1 MQMTEEIKATHS
13 VPSDLK
19 QIPIVWKYELL
30 KYLRSKRLLA
40 SLAIAVVVL
49 GLLYA
54 LPPAL
59 GQPYS
64 GTDSGAAL
72 YMLPAETFPG
82 GSGGPFNPTAAGII
96 NRSQIDVDTLVVYMD
111 GDQYPAG
118 SGANWFVSKLT
129 FEGQSVYVVFFMQDV
144 TGHVMTASYDWYTA
158 AESFETL
165 FLNFAGILV
174 VVCATFFGADALV
187 SEFQNRTGYLI
198 FPNPVRREVL
208 FFGKFAASMTAGILV
223 MTLFYGV
230 LAGLSAYTARGI
242 DDDYILSY
250 AFALEYLLAVMAVA
264 YLISTLS
271 EGDDR
276 GDGPD
281 VLPVHHDPAHR
292 GRHLVVHGVEGGGV
306 GHIRIGR
313 AHIHPDGPLPDR
325 LDAGIPRRVHDQQ
338 LLSRPVHGGDSDA
351 RVCGSRRADQPRAVQ
366 EEAVGGLGGG
376 GGGTC
381 GGG

>member
-1 MQMTEEIKATHS
+1 MTEEIKATHS
-13 VPSDLK
+13 VPSDMK
-19 QIPIVWKYELL
+19 QVPIVWKYELL
-30 KYLRSKRLLA
+30 KYLRSKRLIA
-40 SLAIAVVVL
+40 SMAIAVVVL

-64 GTDSGAAL
+64 GRDTGVEIFL
-72 YMLPAETFPG
+72 YPG
-82 GSGGPFNPTAAGII
+82 DVFSSGGDGLINPTAAGTI
-96 NRSQIDVDTLVVYMD
+96 NRSQIDLDTLVIYMD
-111 GDQYPAG
+111 GVEYPAMN
-118 SGANWFVSKLT
+118 GANWFIVKFTL
-129 FEGQSVYVVFFMQDV
+129 EGQSLYLVSFMQNV

-158 AESFETL
+158 PASFETL

-250 AFALEYLLAVMAVA
+250 AIALEYLLAVMAVA
-264 YLISTLS
+264 YLISTLLKGTTGATVLTFFLFIMILPMVDAIS
-271 EGDDR
+271 LFTGTKIDASLTFASGALIYILLDPYPTDWTQEYPG
-276 GDGPD
+276 GFTFSNFYPD
-281 VLPVHHDPAHR
+281 PSTAAIVMLGYAVVAVLVS
-292 GRHLVVHGVEGGGV
+292 LVLFKRKQLV
-306 GHIRIGR
+306 G
-313 AHIHPDGPLPDR
+313 
-325 LDAGIPRRVHDQQ
+325 
-338 LLSRPVHGGDSDA
+338 
-351 RVCGSRRADQPRAVQ
+351 
-366 EEAVGGLGGG
+366 
-376 GGGTC
+376 
-381 GGG
+381 

>member
-1 MQMTEEIKATHS
+1 MQMTEEINATHS

-59 GQPYS
+59 GQAYS

-82 GSGGPFNPTAAGII
+82 GSDGPFNPTAAGII
-96 NRSQIDVDTLVVYMD
+96 NRSQIDVDTLVIYMD

-144 TGHVMTASYDWYTA
+144 AGHVMTASYEWYTA

-264 YLISTLS
+264 YLISTLLK
-271 EGDDR
+271 GTT
-276 GDGPD
+276 GATVLTFFLFIMILPIVDGISLFTGSKVEASVTFASGALIYILMDPYPVDWTQEFPGGFTISNFYPD
-281 VLPVHHDPAHR
+281 PSTAAIVMLGYAVVAVMISLVLFKR
-292 GRHLVVHGVEGGGV
+292 KQLVG
-306 GHIRIGR
+306 
-313 AHIHPDGPLPDR
+313 
-325 LDAGIPRRVHDQQ
+325 
-338 LLSRPVHGGDSDA
+338 
-351 RVCGSRRADQPRAVQ
+351 
-366 EEAVGGLGGG
+366 
-376 GGGTC
+376 
-381 GGG
+381 